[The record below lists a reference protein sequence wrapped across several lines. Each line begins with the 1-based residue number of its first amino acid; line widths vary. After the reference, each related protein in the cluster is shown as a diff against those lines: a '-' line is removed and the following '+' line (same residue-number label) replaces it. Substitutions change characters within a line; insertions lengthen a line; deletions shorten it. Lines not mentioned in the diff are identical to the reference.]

1 MSHIHT
7 RLAQLLSAS
16 FLRFFAAS
24 LAGLV
29 FDVALAAT
37 LNRLVGLALITSAA
51 VSLVTAAA
59 LMYLVHEFWTF
70 RSSERRFSFA
80 RMAGTVIS
88 ALVALAVRSGI
99 LYATSRL
106 AGLGDN
112 WVLFQLLLATGTSF
126 IVNYVIVRRVV
137 GGGVNRSASDTQP
150 PREDDPCAVR

>member
-1 MSHIHT
+1 MSQIHK
-7 RLAQLLSAS
+7 RLARLVSAS

-37 LNRLVGLALITSAA
+37 LNRLVGLALITSAS

-70 RSSERRFSFA
+70 RSSERRFSLA

-88 ALVALAVRSGI
+88 ALVALAVRSGT
-99 LYATSRL
+99 LYATSRFV
-106 AGLGDN
+106 GLGES
-112 WVLFQLLLATGTSF
+112 WALFQLILATGASF
-126 IVNYVIVRRVV
+126 SVNYVIVRRII
-137 GGGVNRSASDTQP
+137 GGRTERSALRPQSP
-150 PREDDPCAVR
+150 